1 MGKYDDIIHLQH
13 PEPARHPRMS
23 RQNRAAQ
30 FAPFAALTGHE
41 DAIRETARLTENK
54 IQLNED
60 DAAKLNERIALLH
73 KALAVSRPVIT
84 VTHFVKDTKIAGGAY
99 TEFIGALRRIDDC
112 YKKLVFEDGTE
123 IEIDNVRN
131 INGDLFPDEF

>member
-1 MGKYDDIIHLQH
+1 MGKYDDIIHLPH

-60 DAAKLNERIALLH
+60 DAAKLNERIAKILLQ
-73 KALAVSRPVIT
+73 KQRGKQRGQKT
-84 VTHFVKDTKIAGGAY
+84 VPILQMKEVRKQKQKVHQLWKH
-99 TEFIGALRRIDDC
+99 LRLIEKRIHRIDS
-112 YKKLVFEDGTE
+112 
-123 IEIDNVRN
+123 
-131 INGDLFPDEF
+131 